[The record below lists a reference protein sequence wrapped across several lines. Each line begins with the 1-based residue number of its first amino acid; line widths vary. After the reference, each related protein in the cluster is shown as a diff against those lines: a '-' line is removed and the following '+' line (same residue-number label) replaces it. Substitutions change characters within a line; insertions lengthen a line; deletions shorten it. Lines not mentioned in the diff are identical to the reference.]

1 LPEVWQ
7 RHPDEAM
14 RGLDDLRQLTK
25 GALAEMRTLLWEMRP
40 EALLER
46 DLGSLLHQLADA
58 SASRSRVPVDVV
70 IEGERRFSED
80 VQVELYRITQES
92 LHNIAKHAQATQ
104 VSVQLHCIGDEVE
117 LKIGGNGQGFD
128 DDEPSVGL
136 GLGIMRERER
146 TIDGELTIE
155 SKRRER
161 TTVTVRLNKTTKEQ
175 Q

>member
-1 LPEVWQ
+1 
-7 RHPDEAM
+7 
-14 RGLDDLRQLTK
+14 
-25 GALAEMRTLLWEMRP
+25 
-40 EALLER
+40 
-46 DLGSLLHQLADA
+46 
-58 SASRSRVPVDVV
+58 
-70 IEGERRFSED
+70 
-80 VQVELYRITQES
+80 
-92 LHNIAKHAQATQ
+92 
-104 VSVQLHCIGDEVE
+104 VQLHCIGDEVE

-155 SKRRER
+155 SKRREG